1 MKQSFFKNVLYLF
14 IISGLFNLT
23 SCSSDDDTAD
33 INGDPIGEILPPLNL
48 CDIMH
53 DEGDLILTN
62 DPNRPV
68 DYIVNCVVDV
78 KQRKMTIE
86 PGTVIEF
93 GNNGR
98 INVQRHFEDH
108 SGAIIARGTADKPII
123 FRGTEPN
130 KGHWRGIMVATNN
143 ELNELDHVVI
153 RDAGKEPYTHG
164 GQGGLVLGNAGI
176 GHGKIKLTNSQIIN
190 NREYGLVITNSST
203 TNQHNL
209 TIKNNIIRENE
220 MPVYATAFNIH
231 FIDDSNDLTNNETN
245 EITVSGSSNATHNTS
260 LDGTWYNH
268 NIPYSFTSNVYVD
281 SKITIQA
288 GTVLKFPQSAKLQ
301 IGRTSGPNDGTGG
314 GIIANGTA
322 DQPIIFTGTEAIQGY
337 WSGIEIESPYP
348 GNEISHAIVEYT
360 GMAPNVRH
368 IFIDRNNPYNYI
380 KLSNIQFRHSNHD
393 GCAVVW
399 DRGLQGSSH
408 GSTLDIDLN
417 TIFTENGHCKL
428 AIYENGELIEVIN

>member
-23 SCSSDDDTAD
+23 SCSSDDDTTD

-53 DEGDLILTN
+53 DEGDLNLTN

-164 GQGGLVLGNAGI
+164 GQGGLVLGNGGI

-220 MPVYATAFNIH
+220 MPVYATAFNMH
-231 FIDDSNDLTNNETN
+231 FIDDSNDLTNNETD
-245 EITVSGSSNATHNTS
+245 EIIVVGSSNATHNTS

-268 NIPYSFTSNVYVD
+268 NIPYSFTSSVYVD

-301 IGRTSGPNDGTGG
+301 IGRTSGPHDGTGG

-337 WSGIEIESPYP
+337 WKGIEIESPYP

-360 GMAPNVRH
+360 GMSPNIRH
-368 IFIDRNNPYNYI
+368 IYLNASNVYNYI
-380 KLSNIQFRHSNHD
+380 KLSNIQFRHSNHG
-393 GCAVVW
+393 GCGVVW
-399 DRGLQGSSH
+399 NRVNGPWGSN
-408 GSTLDIDLN
+408 LDIDLN
-417 TIFTENGHCKL
+417 TIFTEEGHCKM
-428 AIYENGELIEVIN
+428 AILENGEIVEIVN